1 MALRMVQKRFMSS
14 GLQRFCYNLSGFN
27 KYGLM
32 RDDLLYEDSDVK
44 EALHRLPQNLID
56 ERNYR
61 ILRATQLSITK
72 SVLPKEEWTKLENDV
87 LYLTPYVNEVIKE
100 RREREEWNKTH

>member
-1 MALRMVQKRFMSS
+1 MALQLIQKRFMSS
-14 GLQRFCYNLSGFN
+14 ALQRFCYNLSGFN

-32 RDDLLYEDSDVK
+32 RDDLLYEDEDVT
-44 EALHRLPQNLID
+44 EALRRLPQNLVD

-72 SVLPKEEWTKLENDV
+72 SVLPKGEWTTLDNDV
-87 LYLTPYVNEVIKE
+87 LYLTPYVNEVIQEKQE
-100 RREREEWNKTH
+100 AEEWNKNH

>member
-14 GLQRFCYNLSGFN
+14 AFQRFCYNLSGFN

-32 RDDLLYEDSDVK
+32 RDDLLYENEDVI
-44 EALHRLPQNLID
+44 EALRRLPQNLVD

-72 SVLPKEEWTKLENDV
+72 SILPKNEWMSLENDV

-100 RREREEWNKTH
+100 KEEAYTWNKNH